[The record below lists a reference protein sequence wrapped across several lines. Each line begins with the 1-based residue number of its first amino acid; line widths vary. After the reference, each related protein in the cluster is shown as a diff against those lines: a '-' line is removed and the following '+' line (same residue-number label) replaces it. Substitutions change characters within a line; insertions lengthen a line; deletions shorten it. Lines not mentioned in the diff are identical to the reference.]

1 MAYVSFSYFYPLHFD
16 TYLVAFNLRLAV
28 SSLDKDI
35 KSILNFWFDECEPT
49 DWFKKNE
56 DFDYKIKFKFNN
68 LIEQALNNRLDCWA
82 SNREGCLALIIL
94 LDQFTRNIFRE
105 DKRAFSGDK
114 KALQLS
120 SKCVKENYLS
130 MSAPDWCH
138 FMLIPMMHSEDLIV
152 QNQALPL
159 FKKYTSSKTYD
170 FAVRHQQIIEKFGR
184 FPHRNKILTRESTEQ
199 EKKFLRMPGSSF

>member
-1 MAYVSFSYFYPLHFD
+1 VPKLHKD
-16 TYLVAFNLRLAV
+16 T
-28 SSLDKDI
+28 
-35 KSILNFWFDECEPT
+35 KSVLIFWFEECGPK

-56 DFDYKIKFKFNN
+56 KFDNKIRFKFNN
-68 LIEQALNNRLDCWA
+68 LIEHALNNRLDFWA
-82 SNREGCLALIIL
+82 STREGCLALILL

-138 FMLIPMMHSEDLIV
+138 FMLIPMMHSEDLII
-152 QNQALPL
+152 QNQSLPL
-159 FKKYTSSKTYD
+159 FKKYTSNQTYD
-170 FAVRHQQIIEKFGR
+170 FALRHQKIIEKFGR
-184 FPHRNKILTRESTEQ
+184 FPHRNKILARDSTEQ
-199 EKKFLRMPGSSF
+199 EINFLKMPGSSF